1 MPKTLKN
8 KNRNKRSQGGRR
20 KSHKS
25 RKGGPSTWTSKV
37 TELYR
42 KMKKEDSS
50 VSFRDA
56 LVKASALKKKGQL

>member
-20 KSHKS
+20 KS